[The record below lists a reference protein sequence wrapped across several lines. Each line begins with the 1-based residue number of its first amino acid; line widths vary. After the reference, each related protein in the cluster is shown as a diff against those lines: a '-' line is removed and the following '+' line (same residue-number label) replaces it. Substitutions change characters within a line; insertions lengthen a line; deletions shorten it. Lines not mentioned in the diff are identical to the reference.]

1 MISVGLRWSNIGD
14 NDLGI
19 SFQTVLLVLIFDV
32 IVFTCLA
39 VYFDA
44 VSTTGSYFLV
54 WLEILLRLYSA
65 SIFHSHRVVSCCKK
79 DTSVNNL

>member
-19 SFQTVLLVLIFDV
+19 SFQTVLLVLMFDV

-44 VSTTGSYFLV
+44 VSTTGASFCFISAFSYL
-54 WLEILLRLYSA
+54 
-65 SIFHSHRVVSCCKK
+65 
-79 DTSVNNL
+79 

>member
-44 VSTTGSYFLV
+44 VSTTGTYCFGS
-54 WLEILLRLYSA
+54 
-65 SIFHSHRVVSCCKK
+65 
-79 DTSVNNL
+79 N

>member
-44 VSTTGSYFLV
+44 VSTTGTY
-54 WLEILLRLYSA
+54 LLIRLKIFIAYLYSFIA
-65 SIFHSHRVVSCCKK
+65 FIRHQ
-79 DTSVNNL
+79 